1 MDKPISPVDD
11 VLSAQEVHEVLNK
24 SFYKG
29 APAALP
35 SRKPAKQAT
44 PPKAD
49 HYEIICISLYKDDL
63 KRLDAKVGSL
73 KKQGHRKM
81 SRSALI
87 RYALDHV
94 DTAKLPKSY

>member
-1 MDKPISPVDD
+1 MDKPTSTVDD
-11 VLSAQEVHEVLNK
+11 VLSSQEVHEVLNK

-29 APAALP
+29 PASSDR
-35 SRKPAKQAT
+35 SRKSAKHASST
-44 PPKAD
+44 KAD
-49 HYEIICISLYKDDL
+49 HYEIICISLYKADL
-63 KRLDAKVGSL
+63 KRLDAKVNAL
-73 KKQGHRKM
+73 KRNGHRKM